1 MTKTISVRLDDK
13 DVEYLERLGGK
24 TKGVK
29 LLIDYHKKGI
39 NEKKRELDPAE
50 RFYQYIILPT
60 DQRLRE
66 TYQNFLEFFI
76 EMGGRKASLDYYAP
90 YITGRTGFDEKTV
103 RKHFRKL
110 ASLKFVKHDGL
121 LFRPALRLKEGFTIE
136 DFEKPY
142 RDFVDFLQERGV
154 YKDIGTDLWENERES
169 D

>member
-29 LLIDYHKKGI
+29 LLIEYHKKGI
-39 NEKKRELDPAE
+39 NEEKRELDPAE

-66 TYQNFLEFFI
+66 TYQSFLELFI
-76 EMGGRKASLDYYAP
+76 EMGGRKASLDYYVP

-121 LFRPALRLKEGFTIE
+121 LFRPALRLKEGFAIE
-136 DFEKPY
+136 DFKKPY
-142 RDFVDFLQERGV
+142 RDFVDFLQERGA